1 MNYQKNM
8 DELVL
13 DILNKYPNLYDEYY
27 NEKDWYLKRKFF
39 LEDNK
44 ILLNELVISLN
55 DKDYDVHNLFNM
67 QKLYLSYPNK
77 LPDKLALIPWN
88 NIDIILNLYSKKK
101 KKFYIDLCLYIKPS
115 SKELKKYICH
125 DLYEKSLKVPSNIKK
140 DELFYSKLIEVE
152 SLIYE

>member
-13 DILNKYPNLYDEYY
+13 DILNKYPHLYDEYY

-67 QKLYLSYPNK
+67 QKLYL
-77 LPDKLALIPWN
+77 
-88 NIDIILNLYSKKK
+88 
-101 KKFYIDLCLYIKPS
+101 
-115 SKELKKYICH
+115 
-125 DLYEKSLKVPSNIKK
+125 
-140 DELFYSKLIEVE
+140 
-152 SLIYE
+152 